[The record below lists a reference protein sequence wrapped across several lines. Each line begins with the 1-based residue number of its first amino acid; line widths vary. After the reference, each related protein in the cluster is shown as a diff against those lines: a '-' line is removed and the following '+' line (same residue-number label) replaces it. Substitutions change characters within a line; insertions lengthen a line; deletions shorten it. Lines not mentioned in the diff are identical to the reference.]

1 MPIMIIR
8 PVLILNEV
16 VTRTDKAQIRRQ
28 THKFFRTVKKAS
40 NTERNNYLFRKMK
53 AYTILFLFSL
63 AMASSWYSQ
72 LCSGTKIVR
81 QLRISV

>member
-16 VTRTDKAQIRRQ
+16 VTCTDKAQIRRQ
-28 THKFFRTVKKAS
+28 THKFFFTVKNAS
-40 NTERNNYLFRKMK
+40 NTKRNNFISSEKMK
-53 AYTILFLFSL
+53 AYTILLLFSL

-72 LCSGTKIVR
+72 LCSGK
-81 QLRISV
+81 SVVN

>member
-28 THKFFRTVKKAS
+28 THKFFRTVKKGI
-40 NTERNNYLFRKMK
+40 EHKK
-53 AYTILFLFSL
+53 GITI
-63 AMASSWYSQ
+63 
-72 LCSGTKIVR
+72 CSEK
-81 QLRISV
+81 